1 MRRRRHHANEEELT
15 CSMTLGERTKMA
27 DAFRREVDLLRMLK
41 HDDVATRIEDLVDEL
56 ECKS

>member
-1 MRRRRHHANEEELT
+1 
-15 CSMTLGERTKMA
+15 MTLGERTKMA